1 MQNIY
6 KFFFLFLLIFFL
18 ILLFFYFEGIT
29 TFVSSVFTNLQIL
42 KHENFYYFVCLLVLY
57 NFIYMLTPIPITPL
71 IVFNG
76 FILGTW
82 GFALSICLIIICSS
96 ILFSISKKNNPL
108 FFQTIINNYKKK
120 IFLLKK
126 ESSIFL
132 LIFITRY
139 IIPYFFHNILFGL
152 FYKKLK
158 YFIFLSVL
166 AEIPVI
172 YALNNFG
179 KHLNSFTESYDL
191 NKLLNIELLL
201 SVVLFLFIAIFVSL
215 LNKKFKF

>member
-1 MQNIY
+1 MKNIY
-6 KFFFLFLLIFFL
+6 KFFFLFILIFFS
-18 ILLFFYFEGIT
+18 IIFFFYFDQVTAFI
-29 TFVSSVFTNLQIL
+29 FSVFTNLQIL
-42 KHENFYYFVCLLVLY
+42 KNENFFYFVCLLVLY
-57 NFIYMLTPIPITPL
+57 NFIHMLTPIPITPL

-76 FILGTW
+76 FILESW
-82 GFALSICLIIICSS
+82 GFVLSICLIILCSS
-96 ILFSISKKNNPL
+96 ILFSISKNNNPF
-108 FFQTIINNYKKK
+108 FFQDVINNYKNK

-126 ESSIFL
+126 ESSILL
-132 LIFITRY
+132 LIFISRY

-172 YALNNFG
+172 FALNNFG
-179 KHLNSFTESYDL
+179 KHLSSFTESYDL
-191 NKLLNIELLL
+191 DKLLNMELLL